1 MKVISVIY
9 FGVSSIKIFVLI
21 KQLMLIAITNKPPF
35 ISNHLLFIYCLH
47 SIQTD
52 CAWKEIQTFAE
63 DVLESQSPNEPLQP
77 IQPIKKPK
85 RKLTRTM
92 SARFS
97 FTRSV
102 SREIYEQQIN
112 NSGLTDGC
120 TPICILDTNEIL
132 ASLQK
137 ASKKNLQRSKEVDI
151 DSTDEASNWLEN
163 GEAAECSSRESNWYR
178 LLRCWCDHSEAAMMI
193 V

>member
-1 MKVISVIY
+1 MCCKFFLIIVIVFILFDVSKQMKTMAPLS
-9 FGVSSIKIFVLI
+9 FDLDS
-21 KQLMLIAITNKPPF
+21 
-35 ISNHLLFIYCLH
+35 
-47 SIQTD
+47 
-52 CAWKEIQTFAE
+52 AWTEIQGFAE
-63 DVLESQSPNEPLQP
+63 EVLESQSPNEPLQP

-120 TPICILDTNEIL
+120 TPIVILDTNEIL
-132 ASLQK
+132 AGLQK
-137 ASKKNLQRSKEVDI
+137 ASKKNLQRTKEVDI
-151 DSTDEASNWLEN
+151 DSTDEASN
-163 GEAAECSSRESNWYR
+163 
-178 LLRCWCDHSEAAMMI
+178 
-193 V
+193 

>member
-1 MKVISVIY
+1 MAILCVVNSFWFSSHYLYYIWCSETNENNISLS
-9 FGVSSIKIFVLI
+9 F
-21 KQLMLIAITNKPPF
+21 
-35 ISNHLLFIYCLH
+35 HLD
-47 SIQTD
+47 S
-52 CAWKEIQTFAE
+52 AWVEIQGFAE
-63 DVLESQSPNEPLQP
+63 EVLESQSPNEPLQP

-120 TPICILDTNEIL
+120 TPIVILDTNEIL
-132 ASLQK
+132 AGLQK
-137 ASKKNLQRSKEVDI
+137 ASKKNLQRTKEVDI
-151 DSTDEASNWLEN
+151 DSTDEASN
-163 GEAAECSSRESNWYR
+163 
-178 LLRCWCDHSEAAMMI
+178 
-193 V
+193 

>member
-1 MKVISVIY
+1 MLY
-9 FGVSSIKIFVLI
+9 DFVLRTNTRLTSTYVSI
-21 KQLMLIAITNKPPF
+21 DAFSFSFLCFFHGNRHILGQSITLCVLRF
-35 ISNHLLFIYCLH
+35 YSFA
-47 SIQTD
+47 D
-52 CAWKEIQTFAE
+52 EAWKDIQCFAE

-77 IQPIKKPK
+77 IQSIKKPK

-102 SREIYEQQIN
+102 SREIYEQQLN

-132 ASLQK
+132 ESLQK
-137 ASKKNLQRSKEVDI
+137 ATKKNLQRAKEVDV
-151 DSTDEASNWLEN
+151 DSTDEASN
-163 GEAAECSSRESNWYR
+163 
-178 LLRCWCDHSEAAMMI
+178 
-193 V
+193 